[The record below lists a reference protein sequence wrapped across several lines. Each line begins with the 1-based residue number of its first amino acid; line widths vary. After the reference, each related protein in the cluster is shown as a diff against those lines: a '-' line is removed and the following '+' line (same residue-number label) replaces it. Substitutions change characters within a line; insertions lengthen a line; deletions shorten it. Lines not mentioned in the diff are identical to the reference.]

1 MKHEE
6 PPTASASVSETLAAL
21 AYTTAWRTVRVA
33 PEPVARHAFR
43 TLADQ
48 VWMRRAGGVPTLE
61 DNLLR
66 VLTFTAQQ
74 EGLTLNDDR
83 LREVS
88 REAVRSYLQ
97 YWCDVF
103 RLPSMSPERVLER
116 VTIDHADRISG
127 AAESGRGAVVVL
139 PHAGNWDLMGAWLAQ
154 TFGPFTTV
162 AERLRPESLHRRFV
176 DYRTSL
182 GMEVLP
188 LTGEGHVFAQLAAR
202 LRRGGVVCLLGDR
215 DLTGSGVE
223 VDFFGAPARFPAGP
237 AALAVATGAA
247 LLPVEVWV
255 DIEADQHVTG
265 VIHEELP
272 LPSEGPRKE
281 RIGEGT
287 QRVAHAFQEF
297 IGAHPQDWHM
307 MQPIW
312 RGAPGEGVEQTPKEG
327 AA

>member
-1 MKHEE
+1 MTDHEHQQDE
-6 PPTASASVSETLAAL
+6 SSVSDRLAAL

-33 PEPVARHAFR
+33 PEPVARRAFR
-43 TLADQ
+43 SLADQ
-48 VWMRRAGGVPTLE
+48 LWVRRAGGVPTLE
-61 DNLLR
+61 ANLAR
-66 VLTFTAQQ
+66 VLEFAA
-74 EGLTLNDDR
+74 ERDGRTLDDDR

-103 RLPSMSPERVLER
+103 RLPSMSPERVVER
-116 VTIDHADRISG
+116 VTIHHADRISD
-127 AAESGRGAVVVL
+127 AAASGRGAVVVL

-154 TFGPFTTV
+154 VQGPFTTV
-162 AERLRPESLHRRFV
+162 AERLRPESLHRKFV

-188 LTGEGHVFAQLAAR
+188 LTGEGPVFAQLAAR

-215 DLTGSGVE
+215 DLTGSGSE
-223 VDFFGAPARFPAGP
+223 VDFFGAKARFPAGP

-255 DIEADQHVTG
+255 DVDADQHVNG
-265 VIHEELP
+265 VIHEELA
-272 LPSEGPRKE
+272 LSTEGARRE
-281 RIGEGT
+281 RIADGT
-287 QRVAHAFQEF
+287 QRVAHAFQDF
-297 IGAHPQDWHM
+297 ISQHPQDWHM

-312 RGAPGEGVEQTPKEG
+312 RDAEGDAESRTPKEG
-327 AA
+327 SG